1 MASVAA
7 SSSSPREGVVVD
19 NNNILSLDGLKASN
33 NPSVQGQGGG
43 NIYSSEL
50 YS

>member
-1 MASVAA
+1 MASAAA
-7 SSSSPREGVVVD
+7 SSSSPREGVD
-19 NNNILSLDGLKASN
+19 NNNILSLDGLKAIN

-50 YS
+50 YL